1 MPGELS
7 AQTGE
12 DYCVRYVKEHLVYS
26 DGDEVNVID
35 VNLEWP
41 VVVDKADMRPL
52 NTYLVKCLMGLQ
64 SDDFD
69 TAYEVFK
76 GSFGKPHEGGFA
88 TLPDDRKFCYVDL
101 QLKLVGHV
109 PGRYVSFSVNGS
121 CKPGVASS
129 HLGTEVSMM
138 LTYDLVGLRVL
149 KRNDLLRKD
158 KMESAFGHV
167 ALELPV
173 FVGDDIYTYM
183 LVRDACLTDG
193 GVLLHGAMQYLDA
206 EQMNLVMTAQDL
218 GGYLTKDAK
227 ALLKGSKLAV
237 KPCAAI
243 QMKDWRGEPL
253 YRQADEAPRFSLEGQ
268 QLAGYMRSN
277 IKLPDMGPESM
288 KKGRVSVQLVID
300 KDGWTRD
307 VRVVESLSPEYD
319 RAVVQ
324 AVRQLPRWS
333 PARVAGEPVNFCAII
348 GMEF

>member
-1 MPGELS
+1 MRRAYTLLFICCLLVLPGELS

-206 EQMNLVMTAQDL
+206 EQMNLVMTAQEL
-218 GGYLTKDAK
+218 
-227 ALLKGSKLAV
+227 
-237 KPCAAI
+237 
-243 QMKDWRGEPL
+243 L

-277 IKLPDMGPESM
+277 IKLPDMSPESM